1 MKRVRVSRP
10 SRLRKSNTSATE
22 QRRGREMLERYAKRN
37 EVAAAARERM
47 KAEEKAEE
55 IPGFKIS
62 PEA

>member
-1 MKRVRVSRP
+1 VPPVPLTTERQDEE
-10 SRLRKSNTSATE
+10 LAAE